1 MNEELDSKFFFSWN
15 MVRNLINFL
24 ELNSSSLFLDNH
36 RTSVYKRKSCA
47 IDEESGSD
55 FFLWLKKISSWNKF
69 LKLDSPSSS
78 IHDDGTSVREQE
90 PRSVHEEEEDRM
102 LFYYQKQ
109 LIMCLAF

>member
-1 MNEELDSKFFFSWN
+1 

-55 FFLWLKKISSWNKF
+55 FFL
-69 LKLDSPSSS
+69 
-78 IHDDGTSVREQE
+78 
-90 PRSVHEEEEDRM
+90 
-102 LFYYQKQ
+102 
-109 LIMCLAF
+109 